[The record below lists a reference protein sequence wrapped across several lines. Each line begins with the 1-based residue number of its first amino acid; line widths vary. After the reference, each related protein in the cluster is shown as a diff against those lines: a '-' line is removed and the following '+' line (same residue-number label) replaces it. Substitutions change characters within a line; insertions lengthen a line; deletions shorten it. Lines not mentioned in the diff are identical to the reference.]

1 VTMTPCAWHHG
12 PRRRPPWWP
21 ADEPWPPAGPPWAR
35 WRSKHGHFAW
45 RLAILLCV
53 LFVFAVGVATVF
65 LSLAAVALRLVKV
78 PAAPPTVWWTA
89 GALAFLLVLGFVL
102 VARTLRRLASPVVD
116 VMDAASQLA
125 AGDYAV
131 RVIERGPPATRR
143 LARAFNDMAAR
154 LQAHEASRRSL
165 LADIAHELQ
174 TPLAVVQGNVEGLL
188 DGVYPRD
195 DSHLSTV
202 LEETR
207 VLSTLI
213 DDLRTLA
220 LAETGTL
227 ALHRE
232 TMDLGVL
239 LHDVVTAFQPKV
251 EAAGVALAADCP
263 PDVPAVDIDPVR
275 IRQVVTNLLSN
286 ALQHTT
292 AGGAIRLLCQRGTDP
307 TPSREVSVSV
317 IDSGSGI
324 AATDLPHV
332 FSRFYKSG
340 DSHGTGLGLAI
351 AQQLV
356 TLHGGRIS
364 AESEPGKG
372 TTVRFT
378 LPVDTV

>member
-1 VTMTPCAWHHG
+1 VTTPPCAWRHG

-21 ADEPWPPAGPPWAR
+21 ADEPWPPPGPPWAR
-35 WRSKHGHFAW
+35 WRAGRGHFAW
-45 RLAILLCV
+45 RFAILLCV

-65 LSLAAVALRLVKV
+65 LSLAAIALRLVKV
-78 PAAPPTVWWTA
+78 PAALGAVWWTA
-89 GALAFLLVLGFVL
+89 SALVLLLVLGLVL
-102 VARTLRRLASPVVD
+102 VARALRRLASPVVD
-116 VMDAASQLA
+116 VMDAASRLA

-195 DSHLSTV
+195 DSHLSAV

-207 VLSTLI
+207 ILSALI

-232 TMDLGVL
+232 TVDLGVL
-239 LHDVVTAFQPKV
+239 LHDVVTAFQPKA
-251 EAAGVALAADCP
+251 EAAGVAITADCP
-263 PDVPAVDIDPVR
+263 PEVPAVDIDPVR
-275 IRQVVTNLLSN
+275 IRQVVTNLVTN
-286 ALQHTT
+286 ALRHTT
-292 AGGAIRLLCQRGTDP
+292 AGGAIRLTCQRGTD
-307 TPSREVSVSV
+307 TTSSREVSVSV

-324 AATDLPHV
+324 AAADLPHV
-332 FSRFYKSG
+332 FSRFYKSV
-340 DSHGTGLGLAI
+340 DSPGSGLGLAI
-351 AQQLV
+351 AQQLIA
-356 TLHGGRIS
+356 LHGGRIR
-364 AESEPGKG
+364 AESELGKG
-372 TTVRFT
+372 TTVHFT
-378 LPVDTV
+378 LPLDAE

>member
-1 VTMTPCAWHHG
+1 MPLCAWRHG

-21 ADEPWPPAGPPWAR
+21 ADGPWPPSGPPWAR
-35 WRSKHGHFAW
+35 WRAGRGHFAW

-65 LSLAAVALRLVKV
+65 LSLAAIALRLVKV
-78 PAAPPTVWWTA
+78 PAAPGTVWWTA
-89 GALAFLLVLGFVL
+89 SALALLLVLGLAL
-102 VARTLRRLASPVVD
+102 VARAIRGLASPIVD
-116 VMDAASQLA
+116 VMDAASQVA
-125 AGDYAV
+125 AGDYTV

-195 DSHLSTV
+195 DSHLSAV

-220 LAETGTL
+220 LAETGML

-232 TMDLGVL
+232 TVDLGVL
-239 LHDVVTAFQPKV
+239 LHDVVTAFQPKA
-251 EAAGVALAADCP
+251 EAAGVAITAECP
-263 PDVPAVDIDPVR
+263 LETPSVDIDPVR
-275 IRQVVTNLLSN
+275 IRQVVTNLVTN

-292 AGGAIRLLCQRGTDP
+292 AGGAIRLTCQRGTDATSP
-307 TPSREVSVSV
+307 REVSVSV

-324 AATDLPHV
+324 ATADLPHV

-340 DSHGTGLGLAI
+340 DSRGSGLGLAI
-351 AQQLV
+351 AQQLIA
-356 TLHGGRIS
+356 LHGGQIR
-364 AESEPGKG
+364 AESELGKG

-378 LPVDTV
+378 LPLDTA